1 MSAGWWVI
9 ANPYS
14 GKKGEVAARA
24 KAALRSQSIDFELR
38 ESSSAKHL
46 AELVHEGVAAGATH
60 FAGVGGDGTAH
71 LMVNALM
78 ADQPDETPVLAILP
92 AGSGS
97 DFIRTFALPRRLEDA
112 VSHLTT
118 DVEYPCDVGLLSGD
132 FGDRYFL
139 NVADI
144 GVAAASVGITQ
155 RLPRRLG
162 GVRYGIGFWLTLAR
176 FPPRNVRLTAGRRTY
191 EGPAINVVAANG
203 QYFGGGMNVAPNATV
218 MDGMFD
224 LQVFEGPRR
233 LAFSIMPR
241 VVRGT
246 HIRHKAVRHFV
257 ADSFHL
263 ECDPTWPVEA
273 DGEVLGN
280 GSVKGRIIPNA
291 LRFKI

>member
-14 GKKGEVAARA
+14 GKKGEVSSRARA
-24 KAALRSQSIDFELR
+24 ALESRDIDFELH
-38 ESSSAKHL
+38 ESHSAAHV
-46 AELVHEGVAAGATH
+46 AELVQQGVAGGATQ

-71 LMVNALM
+71 LIVNALM
-78 ADQPDETPVLAILP
+78 RAGMTEPPTLAILP

-112 VSHLTT
+112 VAHLTT
-118 DVEYPCDVGLLSGD
+118 DQVYPCDVGLLSGS
-132 FGDRYFL
+132 FGERYFL
-139 NVADI
+139 NVADV
-144 GVAAASVGITQ
+144 GVAAASVAITE
-155 RLPRRLG
+155 RLPRQLG
-162 GVRYGIGFWLTLAR
+162 ALRYGIGFWLTLAR
-176 FPPRNVRLTAGRRTY
+176 FPTAQVRITAGKRTY
-191 EGPAINVVAANG
+191 EGPAINVVIANG
-203 QYFGGGMNVAPNATV
+203 QFFGGGMNVAPNATV

-246 HIRHKAVRHFV
+246 HIRHKAVRRFV
-257 ADSFHL
+257 ADSFEL
-263 ECDPTWPVEA
+263 ECEPRWPVEA
-273 DGEVLGN
+273 DGEVLG
-280 GSVKGRIIPNA
+280 KGPVRGTILPNS